1 MQTQSKTSQGIKVKN
16 DMLFPWGKSDTGAIS
31 KAFVLWTEEAKDLE
45 PLHIPIG
52 DTHSQAWEYIPD
64 PAQLKVTIQC
74 E

>member
-52 DTHSQAWEYIPD
+52 DTHS
-64 PAQLKVTIQC
+64 
-74 E
+74 